1 VCVGP
6 WKYGYLKLKQAV
18 SLIFK
23 WKERGGGGGR
33 RTRRNVVAVFIY
45 KIYIWNNPLD
55 VYPFIS
61 LAHVDIQTLPF
72 KGTC

>member
-1 VCVGP
+1 MCVGP

-23 WKERGGGGGR
+23 WKERGGGR